1 MRIKPQIDYDELVE
15 NIRMKKNLLTAIC
28 LVIYTFFEVLIVLL
42 DVCFLTL
49 LFVMPNV
56 LGFYSKKH
64 LAYDFSVLCLVV
76 GVALLGV
83 GYVYRKHTQ
92 NFLKHIFR
100 PISERL
106 IEKLRSINFFKSCQ

>member
-1 MRIKPQIDYDELVE
+1 MRIKPQMDYDELVE
-15 NIRMKKNLLTAIC
+15 NIRMKKNLLTASC

-64 LAYDFSVLCLVV
+64 WAYDFSVLCLVM

-83 GYVYRKHTQ
+83 GYVYRKYTQ

-106 IEKLRSINFFKSCQ
+106 IENLRSMNYFKSCQ